1 MTKARRFS
9 GAIMQT
15 HLRAPGV
22 LPGGCFKRRGVI
34 GGFLFCVL
42 LFALTLKTKAIFQ
55 TNTQKIDF
63 QKKGLKTHCLRGQC
77 ARNQKKSKLNQ
88 RQNGPIWANLSPAR
102 AWIWGVIGNK
112 CRKTRVLTMASLVTN
127 ARKGV
132 F

>member
-1 MTKARRFS
+1 MKKNSVLKGGGASS
-9 GAIMQT
+9 GG
-15 HLRAPGV
+15 LRLGSGV
-22 LPGGCFKRRGVI
+22 GLVRI
-34 GGFLFCVL
+34 GDFFYL
-42 LFALTLKTKAIFQ
+42 LFLLVLTLTQRRVFWFTLRKTEKL
-55 TNTQKIDF
+55 
-63 QKKGLKTHCLRGQC
+63 KKGLETHCLRGLY
-77 ARNQKKSKLNQ
+77 AKNQKKSKLNQ